1 MVSKVSRSKVREEKH
16 RRMRRHII
24 GTLKDLVWQ
33 CSEATT
39 ICMFR
44 LLMM

>member
-24 GTLKDLVWQ
+24 GTSYGSVQKQQPYV
-33 CSEATT
+33 CSDY
-39 ICMFR
+39 
-44 LLMM
+44 

>member
-24 GTLKDLVWQ
+24 GTPEKTSYGSVQ
-33 CSEATT
+33 KQQPYVCSDY
-39 ICMFR
+39 
-44 LLMM
+44 

>member
-24 GTLKDLVWQ
+24 GTPERPRSGSVQKQQPYV
-33 CSEATT
+33 CSDY
-39 ICMFR
+39 
-44 LLMM
+44 